1 MPLPPQELPLYKEEL
16 EVYFSPGKSMGVSP
30 GLGQLRGHGLNLC
43 PLFCS
48 GICPSSP
55 GFPLPPTRP
64 PLLSPRNPPGHFARG
79 SDRHMVR
86 LEDVF
91 QRFPRMPM
99 SVEVK
104 EENEKLIHK
113 VVLWA
118 RWGGP
123 AWEEA

>member
-16 EVYFSPGKSMGVSP
+16 EVYFSPGKSRAVGA

-43 PLFCS
+43 PLFS
-48 GICPSSP
+48 
-55 GFPLPPTRP
+55 GFPLPPTTP
-64 PLLSPRNPPGHFARG
+64 PLVSPHHPPGHFAHG

-118 RWGGP
+118 PWGGP
-123 AWEEA
+123 RRGEA